1 MRRHAAQRVIRVDVR
16 VLLDVYDVAVVWS
29 QREELMRIKSE
40 ELREARTVVA
50 DASRRAVTVTAGSVR
65 VVLMVRSISI
75 QGAGRR
81 G

>member
-50 DASRRAVTVTAGSVR
+50 DASRRSVTVTAGSVR